1 MQLRLNNL
9 TNMNEINPNVD
20 VNPLADEIKNLEAQ
34 IANIDVTKL
43 DPLDNGK
50 LKQTSPVVEP
60 TQQPIAEVKPKA
72 DNSIVNITSESIADP
87 ILAELERVKG
97 QTQGKTPKEKF
108 EYKLQREIAQAKSMG
123 VDVAKLVGIKQAE
136 PEEEDED
143 KPLTKKDLES
153 YLSKVQQTSPKTAM
167 EMALEI
173 QNEAERELYTL
184 YLDEV
189 NPNLSEEQKFKAV
202 SERVEG
208 IKLKNQI
215 GLQNLKPSTQ
225 TYSTATSFQPA
236 KPNQQLDNA
245 TLTREEQL
253 FYDHARIT
261 GVPLTKEEII
271 KMRK

>member
-1 MQLRLNNL
+1 MQLRLYNL
-9 TNMNEINPNVD
+9 TNMNELNPNVD

-34 IANIDVTKL
+34 IAQIDVTKL
-43 DPLDNGK
+43 DPLDNGRI
-50 LKQTSPVVEP
+50 KQTSPVVEQI
-60 TQQPIAEVKPKA
+60 QQPVPEVKPKD
-72 DNSIVNITSESIADP
+72 DNSIVNVTSESTEDP

-123 VDVAKLVGIKQAE
+123 IDIASIAGIKQAE
-136 PEEEDED
+136 PEEVDED
-143 KPLTKKDLES
+143 RPLTKKDLEA
-153 YLSKVQQTSPKTAM
+153 YLSKAQPKSKTAM

-189 NPNLSEEQKFKAV
+189 NPTLSEEQKFKAV

-208 IKLKNQI
+208 IKLKNQLN
-215 GLQNLKPSTQ
+215 LQNLKPTTQ
-225 TYSTATSFQPA
+225 NYSTATSFQPA
-236 KPNQQLDNA
+236 KPSQQLDNA
-245 TLTREEQL
+245 QLTREEQL
-253 FYDHARIT
+253 FFDHARIT
-261 GVPLTKEEII
+261 GTPLTKEEII